1 MTHIWARALTL
12 TLSTLLSKHRVLF
25 HCGEVVVK
33 VALTESMTDSMNSGI
48 VFENV
53 GLLWWLLLLRLLLLW
68 ARVAEALSSG
78 RQLWSR
84 GKAGAAC

>member
-1 MTHIWARALTL
+1 M
-12 TLSTLLSKHRVLF
+12 
-25 HCGEVVVK
+25 K

-48 VFENV
+48 VSENV

-84 GKAGAAC
+84 GKVGAAW